1 MVFLPPALCVLNAV
15 RGAIADALIVAF
27 ARQAPT
33 AAVIERIHIAWG
45 ALQVNTML
53 YMLQFVFDDI
63 YV

>member
-1 MVFLPPALCVLNAV
+1 M
-15 RGAIADALIVAF
+15 ISALIVAF
-27 ARQAPT
+27 ARRAPT
-33 AAVIERIHIAWG
+33 VAVIVRIHIAWS